1 MKNVIIV
8 SSSGAR
14 YAFELRWVREVVSL
28 GHVTRVPGA
37 PPHIAGVVNVH
48 GSITP
53 VLEVAAFGAL
63 GEPTG
68 ERSRTSGASGV
79 SAGSGSGGR
88 PGTAPQRGDG
98 AVLVEVEDMVAAIRM
113 DAVDEVS
120 TVAEKSLETS
130 RPGTSK
136 TIAPGGD
143 AMVRAGIVS
152 GAVEDSRGRQVWL
165 IDPARM
171 LEMAKSAAL
180 EAGAGLPGSAR
191 GASPSHSP
199 DPGAG
204 HGAG

>member
-8 SSSGAR
+8 SSGGAR

-53 VLEVAAFGAL
+53 VLEVSAFGVAA
-63 GEPTG
+63 GET
-68 ERSRTSGASGV
+68 TSD
-79 SAGSGSGGR
+79 
-88 PGTAPQRGDG
+88 APRRHETSPHLHPHHPHRGDG

-120 TVAEKSLETS
+120 TVAEKSIEQSGAGGRVGSNPGRRS
-130 RPGTSK
+130 REDSV
-136 TIAPGGD
+136 
-143 AMVRAGIVS
+143 VRAGIVS

-165 IDPARM
+165 IDPGRM
-171 LEMAKSAAL
+171 LEMAKNAAL
-180 EAGAGLPGSAR
+180 EAGAPAIQ
-191 GASPSHSP
+191 PSS
-199 DPGAG
+199 PGAG
-204 HGAG
+204 HGPG